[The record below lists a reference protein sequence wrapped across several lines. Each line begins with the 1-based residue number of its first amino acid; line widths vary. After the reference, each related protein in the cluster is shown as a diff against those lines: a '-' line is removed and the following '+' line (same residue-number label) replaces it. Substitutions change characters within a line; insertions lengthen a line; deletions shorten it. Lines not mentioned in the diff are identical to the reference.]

1 MSTVRVPLKR
11 YGPIFDLSLASHF
24 YYIILVFECQHFYV
38 ILFNKMVLALVIEE
52 CLMYNRGVIRDHV
65 SLGE

>member
-24 YYIILVFECQHFYV
+24 YYIILVFECQHFYF
-38 ILFNKMVLALVIEE
+38 ILLIFFILALAHLE
-52 CLMYNRGVIRDHV
+52 CLMYNIGVIYDNV